1 MYVKSRAVPW
11 QPLMAR
17 VILSP
22 FSPLNDE
29 EILVFKLNIHAWYW
43 NFKCQPFR
51 LSTFF
56 HSTALHIL
64 GIKVCVV
71 SMLGRC
77 RNVFIDKRKSGPKS
91 IF

>member
-1 MYVKSRAVPW
+1 
-11 QPLMAR
+11 MAR
-17 VILSP
+17 VIFSP

-29 EILVFKLNIHAWYW
+29 EILVFELNIHAGYW
-43 NFKCQPFR
+43 NFKCQTLR

-56 HSTALHIL
+56 QSTALHI
-64 GIKVCVV
+64 KVRVV

-77 RNVFIDKRKSGPKS
+77 RNVFIDKLKSGPKF